1 MRAYFAWPK
10 DARGVDYAPEL
21 KPPMLSSIPKL
32 LGSTAVIVMVCCALP
47 GRADATVFRDRAA
60 FNATSQ
66 NLHTIDFESVP
77 KFEGA
82 LEIDGLLFNSM
93 GGIGIDTDQSG
104 NKLFRAQTVGEITR
118 LFIQLPPGT
127 TAVGCD
133 QFSTP
138 MIISISTGESVT
150 MNPSDTSTFVGF
162 VSDQPIESLLI
173 LLDFPEPTPSALV
186 DNLSFGQRRAG
197 NEPPVPQLLVTNNTG
212 RALGLDSVTTQSE
225 PFHILTS
232 HNFSADG
239 HTRITL
245 FLAGV
250 GLEPGDQPFATVLV
264 EDAQQHV
271 IELPCEA
278 TARVKNLSWISQVTF
293 RLPDSLAAGDVNVSV
308 KIRGAVSNKAPLK
321 IE

>member
-1 MRAYFAWPK
+1 
-10 DARGVDYAPEL
+10 
-21 KPPMLSSIPKL
+21 MLSSIAKL
-32 LGSTAVIVMVCCALP
+32 IVSTAIIVMVCCAFP
-47 GRADATVFRDRAA
+47 GRADATVFRNRAL
-60 FNATSQ
+60 FNAASQ

-77 KFEGA
+77 KFETT
-82 LEIDGLLFNSM
+82 LEIDGILFNSI
-93 GGIGIDTDQSG
+93 GGIGFEFDQSG
-104 NKLFRAQTVGEITR
+104 NKLRAQTVGEITR

-162 VSDQPIESLLI
+162 TSDQPIESLTV

-197 NEPPVPQLLVTNNTG
+197 NDPPVPQLLVANNTG
-212 RALGLDSVTTQSE
+212 RALGLDSVTTESE
-225 PFHILTS
+225 PFHVLSS
-232 HNFSADG
+232 HNFSTDG

-245 FLAGV
+245 FLVGV
-250 GLEPGDQPFATVLV
+250 GLQSGDEQFVTVDV
-264 EDAQQHV
+264 EDAQHHV
-271 IELPCEA
+271 FQLSSEA

-293 RLPDSLAAGDVNVSV
+293 RVPDFLAAAGDVNVSV
-308 KIRGAVSNKAPLK
+308 TVRGAISNKAPLK